1 MILTLLSHQWKS
13 FWRGRGVSKSIA
25 MQLFLS
31 FIILYL
37 LASCLVLG
45 LALGHLLGQLFPGQD
60 TVKVYCG
67 LILYYFALDLVMRFL
82 FQELPVLSTQPYLTQ
97 NIRRSQLVAYLNARS
112 LFHFLNILP
121 LFIFIPFIF
130 TNIAPA
136 FGAAAAAAIA
146 ATILSMTVFNHF
158 LMLYIIRRSVLN
170 TWWLAG
176 FLFTIAALAALD
188 YFHILSLSS
197 VSTFF
202 FVKILFHPWLAL
214 LLMVLALSAFLN
226 NRRFLL
232 NNLYIEELSK
242 RSGEKRST
250 EYTWLQQWGTIGE
263 LIGLDIKL
271 IARNKRPRYVAIMS
285 VIFTLYGFIFF
296 RHENLAPFNF
306 YILLFPAIF
315 MTGLFIINYGQFAF
329 AWQSSGF
336 DGLLT
341 GNLPVSEYIRGK
353 FLLFNVSSTLAF
365 ILTSFYGFMDWRLLP
380 VLAAAWLYNLGLNSA
395 FTLWFATVNY
405 KGIDLTKSATFN
417 YQGIGATQ
425 WIWAL
430 VALVGPY
437 LIIVPFVLFGAP
449 WVGIA
454 ALGILGLISFLFRNW
469 WITFLTKEFYKRKHL
484 ILQGFREK

>member
-1 MILTLLSHQWKS
+1 MIFTLLSHQWKS
-13 FWRGRGVSKSIA
+13 FWRGRGVGKSIA
-25 MQLFLS
+25 MQLFMG

-37 LASCLVLG
+37 SASCFVLG
-45 LALGHLLGQLFPGQD
+45 LELGHLIGKLSSGQD
-60 TVKVYCG
+60 TVRIYCG
-67 LILYYFALDLVMRFL
+67 LLLYYFALDLVMRFL
-82 FQELPVLSTQPYLTQ
+82 FQELPILSTQPYLTQ
-97 NIRRSQLVAYLNARS
+97 NIRRSQLVSYLNARS

-130 TNIAPA
+130 TNIVPA
-136 FGAAAAAAIA
+136 YGAAAAAAIA
-146 ATILSMTVFNHF
+146 VSILSMTVFNHF
-158 LMLYIIRRSVLN
+158 LMLYIIRRSVVN

-176 FLFTIAALAALD
+176 FLFAIVALGALD
-188 YFHILSLSS
+188 YFHILSLSAA
-197 VSTFF
+197 STFL
-202 FVKILFHPWLAL
+202 FVGILLHPLLAL
-214 LLMVLALSAFLN
+214 IPLLLAILSYGN

-232 NNLYIEELSK
+232 KNLYIEELSK

-285 VIFTLYGFIFF
+285 LIFTLYGLVFF
-296 RHENLAPFNF
+296 RHENLAPFKF
-306 YILLFPAIF
+306 YILLLPAIF

-329 AWQSSGF
+329 AWQSSCF

-341 GNLPVSEYIRGK
+341 GNLPISEYIRGK

-365 ILTSFYGFMDWRLLP
+365 IVTTFYGFIDWRLLP
-380 VLAAAWLYNLGLNSA
+380 VLTAAWLYNLGLNSA

-405 KGIDLTKSATFN
+405 KGIDLAKSATFN

-430 VALVGPY
+430 VALIGPY
-437 LIIVPFVLFGAP
+437 LIILPFSLLGAP
-449 WVGIA
+449 WIGIA
-454 ALGILGLISFLFRNW
+454 ALGILGLISFLFRSW

-484 ILQGFREK
+484 ILQGFRER

>member
-1 MILTLLSHQWKS
+1 
-13 FWRGRGVSKSIA
+13 
-25 MQLFLS
+25 
-31 FIILYL
+31 
-37 LASCLVLG
+37 
-45 LALGHLLGQLFPGQD
+45 
-60 TVKVYCG
+60 
-67 LILYYFALDLVMRFL
+67 
-82 FQELPVLSTQPYLTQ
+82 
-97 NIRRSQLVAYLNARS
+97 
-112 LFHFLNILP
+112 
-121 LFIFIPFIF
+121 
-130 TNIAPA
+130 
-136 FGAAAAAAIA
+136 
-146 ATILSMTVFNHF
+146 
-158 LMLYIIRRSVLN
+158 
-170 TWWLAG
+170 
-176 FLFTIAALAALD
+176 
-188 YFHILSLSS
+188 
-197 VSTFF
+197 
-202 FVKILFHPWLAL
+202 
-214 LLMVLALSAFLN
+214 
-226 NRRFLL
+226 
-232 NNLYIEELSK
+232 
-242 RSGEKRST
+242 
-250 EYTWLQQWGTIGE
+250 
-263 LIGLDIKL
+263 
-271 IARNKRPRYVAIMS
+271 
-285 VIFTLYGFIFF
+285 
-296 RHENLAPFNF
+296 
-306 YILLFPAIF
+306 

>member
-25 MQLFLS
+25 MQLFLG

-37 LASCLVLG
+37 LATCLVLG
-45 LALGHLLGQLFPGQD
+45 VELGHLLGTLFPGQD
-60 TVKVYCG
+60 AVRVYCG

-82 FQELPVLSTQPYLTQ
+82 FQELPILSTQPYLAQ

-130 TNIAPA
+130 TNIVPA
-136 FGAAAAAAIA
+136 YGDAGSTAMVAC
-146 ATILSMTVFNHF
+146 ILSITVFNHF
-158 LMLYIIRRSVLN
+158 FMLYIIRRSVLN
-170 TWWLAG
+170 AWWLAG
-176 FLFTIAALAALD
+176 FFFAIVVFAALD
-188 YFHILSLSS
+188 YFHILSLRA
-197 VSTFF
+197 VSAF
-202 FVKILFHPWLAL
+202 LFIRMLHHPWLAFIPML
-214 LLMVLALSAFLN
+214 LASLAYLN

-232 NNLYIEELSK
+232 KNLYIEELSK
-242 RSGEKRST
+242 RSGEKKST

-263 LIGLDIKL
+263 LIGLDLKL

-285 VIFTLYGFIFF
+285 VIFVLYGFLFF
-296 RHENLAPFNF
+296 RHQNLAPFNF
-306 YILLFPAIF
+306 YMVLFPSVF

-380 VLAAAWLYNLGLNSA
+380 VLTAAWLYNLGLNSV

-405 KGIDLTKSATFN
+405 KGIDLSKSANFN
-417 YQGIGATQ
+417 YQGMGANQ

-437 LIIVPFVLFGAP
+437 LILLPFSLTGFP
-449 WVGIA
+449 WAGIA
-454 ALGILGLISFLFRNW
+454 AVGILGLISFLFRNW
-469 WITFLTKEFYKRKHL
+469 WINFLTKEFYKRKHL